1 MGGRMTATRKFD
13 LHCHSLFSADSITP
27 VEKLVERYASL
38 GFAGF
43 ALTDHGCIG
52 GWKKAKAH
60 ISKKKLELEFI
71 PACEFITE
79 RGDLIG
85 LYLSDMPHSRDPL
98 ELIDSIHSQGGLA
111 ILPHPFDVLR
121 GRSAMNPDKLGKE
134 GWKKLDGMEVLNA
147 RATKGA
153 NEKALSFASSHS
165 LARTGGSDAHFLFE
179 GGKAYTQV
187 AGGMNLAKAIRL
199 KKTSAA
205 GWRSPIFVHGP
216 TTAIKWGKKLGLLP
230 RP

>member
-1 MGGRMTATRKFD
+1 MARQFD
-13 LHCHSLFSADSITP
+13 LHVHSVFSADSITP

-43 ALTDHGCIG
+43 ALTDHDRID

-60 ISKKKLELEFI
+60 IRKKKLALEFI
-71 PACEFITE
+71 PACEFITTH
-79 RGDLIG
+79 GDLIG
-85 LYLSDMPHSRDPL
+85 LYLTDMPDSRDPL
-98 ELIDSIHSQGGLA
+98 ELIDSIHSMGGLA
-111 ILPHPFDVLR
+111 ILPHPFDFIR
-121 GRSAMNPDKLGKE
+121 GRSAMNPAKLGKD
-134 GWKKLDGMEVLNA
+134 GWRKLDGIEVLNA

-153 NEKALSFASSHS
+153 NEKALDFASAHP

-187 AGGMNLAKAIRL
+187 AGGMDLDRAIRL

-216 TTAIKWGKKLGLLP
+216 TTALKWGKKLGLLP
-230 RP
+230 RA